1 VNSKEAAVL
10 ASKHFRRT
18 WEKLTERE
26 QEILRSVISGMH
38 VSRPI
43 QREIDSELTLG
54 QRVADRVARFGG
66 SWTFMGIF
74 FTILL
79 CWMGINSYALQHP
92 YDPYP
97 FILLNLLLSCLAA
110 VQAPIILMSQSR
122 QADTDRQQA
131 THDYEVN
138 LKAEIEIMQ
147 IHEKIDLL
155 RTQELTRIVEMQET
169 QAKMLEL
176 LVGKHQGGSAS

>member
-1 VNSKEAAVL
+1 MNSKEAAAL
-10 ASKHFRRT
+10 ATKHFRRT

-26 QEILRSVISGMH
+26 QEILRSVISRMH

-43 QREIDSELTLG
+43 QGEIDAELTLG

-66 SWTFMGIF
+66 SWAFMGIF
-74 FTILL
+74 FTILIG
-79 CWMGINSYALQHP
+79 WMGLNSYALQHP

-97 FILLNLLLSCLAA
+97 FILLNLVLSCLAS

-176 LVGKHQGGSAS
+176 LVAKHPGGMS

>member
-1 VNSKEAAVL
+1 MNSKDAAAL
-10 ASKHFRRT
+10 ATKHFRRT

-26 QEILRSVISGMH
+26 QEILHSVISGMH
-38 VSRPI
+38 VSRPV
-43 QREIDSELTLG
+43 QHDIDAQLTLG
-54 QRVADRVARFGG
+54 ERLADRVARFGG

-79 CWMGINSYALQHP
+79 VWMGVNTYALRHP

-97 FILLNLLLSCLAA
+97 FILLNLMLSCLAA

-155 RTQELTRIVEMQET
+155 RAQELARIVEMQET
-169 QAKMLEL
+169 QARMLEL
-176 LVGKHQGGSAS
+176 LVGKHQGGSTG